1 LGEGFVSVNHCVW
14 ERGRERGIDHVLNK
28 ESAHLFVVGIGQQGK
43 SVSNSWHWG
52 CSRN

>member
-14 ERGRERGIDHVLNK
+14 ERGREREIDHVLNK

-52 CSRN
+52 CLRN